1 VTSKKLNSQ
10 EQLTVA
16 RYLERYAEP
25 LVHALDTDSLEI
37 DSLDADLFHI
47 FDTVI
52 VIPIYDEAEQQIQQ
66 FLDFQKHSKTPQSTL
81 MIWVFNAPESS
92 IGSSSLQRT
101 QTVFKSLLL
110 QTQANKLVEGLY
122 LSDAQESLQILFV
135 DRCHDHLIPDKQG
148 VGLARKLGMDLA
160 LNFVYQQYLKTQNWC
175 HWIYST
181 DADVS
186 LPEGYALLPAKE
198 NTTACIYPFKH
209 IPEIG
214 FERAMTEYE
223 FSLHYYVESLNKAGS
238 PYAFHTIGSL
248 IVVSS
253 VAYAQVRGIPKRAG
267 AEDFY
272 LLNKL
277 AKLGKIESLCSP
289 VIQVSGRPSHRV
301 PFGTGPALVKI
312 ASQYQN
318 DEGFR
323 IYHPRIF
330 TLLKCVLN
338 SVSAIEQS
346 NAEEDILLSH
356 LTAKL
361 SEPLEEK
368 VVAEILLDLGWN
380 KQASHLQKLKTAE
393 AIQQAFHV
401 WFDAFITLRFIHE
414 LRDRLYPNIAL
425 TELPGLLSKTESK
438 SEILAKALDDEA
450 MRGTDVDYAAW
461 FKTLGI

>member
-1 VTSKKLNSQ
+1 MAFKLKPQ
-10 EQLTVA
+10 DELTVT

-25 LVHALDTDSLEI
+25 VAHDIDKLDCEP
-37 DSLDADLFHI
+37 LDA
-47 FDTVI
+47 FDIVI
-52 VIPIYDEAEQQIQQ
+52 VIPIYDETEEQLQH
-66 FLDFQKHSKTPQSTL
+66 FLDFQKYSLHPQSTL
-81 MIWVFNAPESS
+81 MIWVFNAPESTQNS
-92 IGSSSLQRT
+92 ASLERT
-101 QTVFKSLLL
+101 QNLFKYLLL
-110 QTQANKLVEGLY
+110 LTQASRLTDNIY
-122 LSDAQESLQILFV
+122 LSNQEQRLQILFV

-160 LNFVYQQYLKTQNWC
+160 LKLVYQQYLKTHSWC

-186 LPEGYALLPAKE
+186 LPEGYGLVPAKE

-209 IPEIG
+209 SPEPG
-214 FERAMTEYE
+214 FERAMNEYE
-223 FSLHYYVESLNKAGS
+223 FSLHYYVESLKKAGS

-277 AKLGKIESLCSP
+277 AKLGKVECLSSP
-289 VIQVSGRPSHRV
+289 QIQVSGRPSHRV

-312 ASQYQN
+312 NSQYEN
-318 DEGFR
+318 DENFR
-323 IYHPRIF
+323 VYHPRIF
-330 TLLKCVLN
+330 ILLTFVLS
-338 SVSAIEQS
+338 SVSEIEHCS
-346 NAEEDILLSH
+346 AEEPILLSR
-356 LTAKL
+356 LTVKL
-361 SEPLEEK
+361 ADSIEEK

-380 KQASHLQKLKTAE
+380 KQAAHLQKLKTAE
-393 AIQQAFHV
+393 TIQQAFHV

-414 LRDRLYPNIAL
+414 LRDRLYPNIVL
-425 TELPGLLSKTESK
+425 TELPKLLAEV
-438 SEILAKALDDEA
+438 LDDEA
-450 MRGTDVDYAAW
+450 MRGTDFDYTAW

>member
-1 VTSKKLNSQ
+1 VAFKLNRQ
-10 EQLTVA
+10 DQLTVV

-25 LVHALDTDSLEI
+25 VIHAFDTGMFET

-52 VIPIYDEAEQQIQQ
+52 VIPIYDEAEEQLQH
-66 FLDFQKHSKTPQSTL
+66 FLDFQKHSETPRSTL
-81 MIWVFNAPESS
+81 MVWVFNAPESS

-101 QTVFKSLLL
+101 QTVFKSLVLK
-110 QTQANKLVEGLY
+110 TNANKLVEGLY
-122 LSDAQESLQILFV
+122 LSNTQASLQILFV
-135 DRCHDHLIPDKQG
+135 DRCHEHLISDKQG

-160 LNFVYQQYLKTQNWC
+160 LNLVYQQYVKTQKWC
-175 HWIYST
+175 HWLYST

-209 IPEIG
+209 SPELG
-214 FERAMTEYE
+214 FERAITEYE
-223 FSLHYYVESLNKAGS
+223 FSLHYYVESLKKAGS

-277 AKLGKIESLCSP
+277 AKLGKIESLRSP
-289 VIQVSGRPSHRV
+289 IIQVSGRPSHRV

-312 ASQYQN
+312 NSQYQN
-318 DEGFR
+318 SEAFR

-330 TLLKCVLN
+330 TLLMYVLN

-346 NAEEDILLSH
+346 NAEENILLSH

-361 SEPLEEK
+361 PKPLEEK

-380 KQASHLQKLKTAE
+380 KQAAHLQKLKTAE
-393 AIQQAFHV
+393 AIRQAFHV

-425 TELPGLLSKTESK
+425 TELPKFISKYT
-438 SEILAKALDDEA
+438 SEISTEALNGEA
-450 MRGTDVDYAAW
+450 LRGTDFDYTAW
-461 FKTLGI
+461 LKTLGI